1 MRLGDRVEIH
11 GWLTVL
17 AMIVS
22 FQLLSTAMRS
32 IPVGTAYAVWT
43 GVGAVG
49 VAILGMILF
58 GESRSVL
65 RIASI
70 LLIVAGIAG
79 LKLFAGEP
87 SI

>member
-11 GWLTVL
+11 GWFHP
-17 AMIVS
+17 A
-22 FQLLSTAMRS
+22 
-32 IPVGTAYAVWT
+32 
-43 GVGAVG
+43 
-49 VAILGMILF
+49 VAISAYCSGNDRKFSIVIYGHAIDSGRHGVCSLDWCRGLF